1 MKTVLTLFLPACSLL
16 LLLSGCATTLDL
28 SKMHETQLD
37 EKTATGELPA
47 YVKEKKR
54 PRVAILP
61 IGDSTQYKTSL
72 NLAQTAQDTLTQ
84 LIVTSGGVEVM
95 ERAQLDSFMQEMKF
109 KSGVGIEVDA
119 DKFAQIAKD
128 VDTVFVGTISSAGVS
143 AAFTEASSW
152 TDKKGKTYYTPASCK
167 EEGKVAINFRALAS
181 PSGTIQRAFEVK
193 GRSSRTRDVRY
204 SGECQSVQSPGGL
217 LSDSVNKAIDD
228 AKEEIANTFP
238 SIGYIYKTMTDRSD
252 PRKRIAYINLG
263 KSDGL
268 APGNKVDIIEFAQEK
283 DRIKK
288 TMRVVERP
296 ITEGVVSET
305 QFMADS
311 AILIIPEEAVDR
323 VIVGQ
328 AVKSKANVS
337 VFRMINKALK

>member
-1 MKTVLTLFLPACSLL
+1 M
-16 LLLSGCATTLDL
+16 
-28 SKMHETQLD
+28 
-37 EKTATGELPA
+37 
-47 YVKEKKR
+47 
-54 PRVAILP
+54 
-61 IGDSTQYKTSL
+61 
-72 NLAQTAQDTLTQ
+72 
-84 LIVTSGGVEVM
+84 
-95 ERAQLDSFMQEMKF
+95 
-109 KSGVGIEVDA
+109 
-119 DKFAQIAKD
+119 
-128 VDTVFVGTISSAGVS
+128 SSVR
-143 AAFTEASSW
+143 
-152 TDKKGKTYYTPASCK
+152 TPAGTGTDA
-167 EEGKVAINFRALAS
+167 EGPTRVMRLAS